1 MDHASNPGDQAA
13 AKDRRRETR
22 HKVYG
27 TAILNLVNLGIR
39 MPGRVQDLSLGG
51 CCIRTDE
58 RFILGIYRRIEVE
71 FRIEGLPFRL
81 AGVTQS
87 IHDAH
92 HVGIRF
98 LNVSDRKRE
107 QLLQLIEEME
117 EFLKAPQAAKKPVD
131 EDSLH
136 GEAKPPAESSRD

>member
-1 MDHASNPGDQAA
+1 MDHPSNPNDNAA
-13 AKDRRRETR
+13 SKDRRREPR
-22 HKVYG
+22 HKVDG
-27 TAILNLVNLGIR
+27 TAVLHLVNLGIR

-81 AGVTQS
+81 GGVTQS

-107 QLLQLIEEME
+107 QLLQLIQEMD
-117 EFLKAPQAAKKPVD
+117 EFLRAPRAGKKPVD

-136 GEAKPPAESSRD
+136 SQAKPPAESGN